1 MPTPMIY
8 PRNATPDRVLKISR
22 RTLDRRKGMI
32 PRIGIALIQLFIMLR
47 AATETGVRL
56 HAFSFLMD
64 GYDMVVSDNAE
75 TSRVC
80 EFVERMNRHLAR
92 VFNAINGTRGYFW
105 DSDPTEIIELLDRDA
120 VLDAMVETLTS
131 ARRAGLASRVGGWLG
146 LECPVDKIGAAATRV
161 PRPSRLGRGLPKSLE
176 FKVVKPKFF
185 EDMDAAEFRELVRAE
200 VRSESLAIR
209 RSHGRRGLRTQAPGA
224 IVNANWRDVT
234 TPPEINRI
242 EREERRRG
250 SQFRGALPLCVAAE
264 AALAAFQAAYR
275 AVWKQWSRGR
285 HDVLFPIGT
294 YQVCRHH
301 AARVVPAT

>member
-1 MPTPMIY
+1 M
-8 PRNATPDRVLKISR
+8 
-22 RTLDRRKGMI
+22 
-32 PRIGIALIQLFIMLR
+32 
-47 AATETGVRL
+47 
-56 HAFSFLMD
+56 
-64 GYDMVVSDNAE
+64 
-75 TSRVC
+75 
-80 EFVERMNRHLAR
+80 
-92 VFNAINGTRGYFW
+92 
-105 DSDPTEIIELLDRDA
+105 
-120 VLDAMVETLTS
+120 
-131 ARRAGLASRVGGWLG
+131 
-146 LECPVDKIGAAATRV
+146 